1 MAFLLQENGFLKKY
15 RHGVAPVGF
24 FNYIKDPTIMYIAS
38 ETGLDFVIIDTEHA
52 VMDRVDVERQII
64 AAQRNG
70 LTPMVRM
77 PDTIPYL
84 MRSYMEQGAKGVLVP
99 HIHSKEEAQRGQDA
113 LRYAPEGTASCC
125 RSIHSDGFNAAH
137 YMEYLEWV
145 KDVAYIPMIEDPEG
159 LAHLDEILDVL
170 KPGRDF
176 VLFGKADYG
185 QALGTLRPDGSI
197 DPAVID
203 AYHDVIRICKKRGIG
218 VMGCPSTSPE
228 GQSAADVKKVIEE
241 GTSAVVLNTDQ
252 QVISEG
258 FRRIIGSCQDGT
270 LNLK

>member
-1 MAFLLQENGFLKKY
+1 MAVTFAENGFLKKY
-15 RHGVAPVGF
+15 NSGVAPVGF
-24 FNYIKDPTIMYIAS
+24 FNYIKDPTIMYIAA

-64 AAQRNG
+64 AAERNG
-70 LTPMVRM
+70 LVPMVRM
-77 PDTIPYL
+77 PDTIPHL

-99 HIHSKEEAQRGQDA
+99 HIHSKEEARRGQDA

-125 RSIHSDGFNAAH
+125 RSIHSDGYNAAN
-137 YMEYLEWV
+137 YMAYLQWV

-159 LAHLDEILDVL
+159 LEHLEEILDVL

-185 QALGTLRPDGSI
+185 QALGTLRSDGSI

-203 AYHDVIRICKKRGIG
+203 AYHEVIRICRNRRIG

-228 GQSAADVKKVIEE
+228 GQSATDVKKVIDE
-241 GTSAVVLNTDQ
+241 GTSVVVLNTDQ

-258 FRRIIGSCQDGT
+258 FRRITSNCGNGL
-270 LNLK
+270 LNIR